1 MTIIPVG
8 VSIRRKQDRNA
19 DGVAAEK
26 PRRRRRLR
34 QGRTLQET
42 KTGETAGKV
51 AETAHG

>member
-19 DGVAAEK
+19 ARLAPQN
-26 PRRRRRLR
+26 PRRGRRERP
-34 QGRTLQET
+34 GRTKQET